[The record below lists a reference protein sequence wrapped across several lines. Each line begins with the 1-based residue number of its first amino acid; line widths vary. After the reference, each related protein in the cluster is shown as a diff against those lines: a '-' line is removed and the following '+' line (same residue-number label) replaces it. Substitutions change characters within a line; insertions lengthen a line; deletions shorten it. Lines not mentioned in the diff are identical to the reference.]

1 MTKLREY
8 PMTGARV
15 GVHEAKTRLSEL
27 LRIVDAGGTVEI
39 LRNGRPAARLVPPP
53 AAPTRTFGADRGRF
67 EVPDD
72 FDAPL
77 DDDVVDLFE
86 R

>member
-1 MTKLREY
+1 
-8 PMTGARV
+8 
-15 GVHEAKTRLSEL
+15 VHEAKTRLSEL

-39 LRNGRPAARLVPPP
+39 LRNGRPAARLV
-53 AAPTRTFGADRGRF
+53 APRASAVRVFGADRGRF

-72 FDAPL
+72 LDAPL
-77 DDDVVDLFE
+77 DDELLESFE